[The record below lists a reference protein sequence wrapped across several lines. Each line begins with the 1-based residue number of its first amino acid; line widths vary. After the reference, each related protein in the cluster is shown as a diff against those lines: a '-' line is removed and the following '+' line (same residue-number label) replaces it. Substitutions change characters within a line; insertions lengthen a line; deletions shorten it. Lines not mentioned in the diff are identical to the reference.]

1 MEKSQMSQ
9 GCRRSC
15 SCGMP
20 SAVPYTM
27 PRNRSRDWNMEDSMS
42 CSRERSTN
50 DSMNRSRNWNMDNS
64 MNRSNDC
71 SMNDS
76 WKISHNDSRNIS
88 ECRERNTAM
97 FQHLQHLPIA
107 MAYVPC
113 QQFGETFELDY
124 ALRVGTIFPELC
136 KPFCGKRGMMR

>member
-76 WKISHNDSRNIS
+76 WKISHNDSLKVRALEILLHNLLVLLIWNL
-88 ECRERNTAM
+88 EYKLNHFQRLMCRT
-97 FQHLQHLPIA
+97 
-107 MAYVPC
+107 Y
-113 QQFGETFELDY
+113 
-124 ALRVGTIFPELC
+124 
-136 KPFCGKRGMMR
+136 

>member
-76 WKISHNDSRNIS
+76 WKISHNDS
-88 ECRERNTAM
+88 
-97 FQHLQHLPIA
+97 LK
-107 MAYVPC
+107 V
-113 QQFGETFELDY
+113 
-124 ALRVGTIFPELC
+124 
-136 KPFCGKRGMMR
+136 RGLEILLHNLLVLLI